1 MLICILINKS
11 LSSYICMV
19 STSAHWQVSIPLVY
33 TQLVEIV
40 IHIYFLCTLFGMQVQ
55 ITMRLF
61 NDQSNDNE
69 NVHANDN
76 EGVNCSSFPVSSANM
91 VHQGTQWNL
100 QGGIVWYFNNIF
112 VSLTFS
118 THGRYTLVWCF
129 ACTTNIKL
137 LIKLRHHNMMTSFSW
152 SFHR

>member
-1 MLICILINKS
+1 MLICILINFN

-19 STSAHWQVSIPLVY
+19 STSTHWQVRIPLVY

-55 ITMRLF
+55 ITLRMFMQMIMRMLI
-61 NDQSNDNE
+61 
-69 NVHANDN
+69 VHLK
-76 EGVNCSSFPVSSANM
+76 EFSKLSSFPVSSANM
-91 VHQGTQWNL
+91 VHQGARWNL

-118 THGRYTLVWCF
+118 THRRYTLVWCF
-129 ACTTNIKL
+129 AFTTNIKL
-137 LIKLRHHNMMTSFSW
+137 LIKLRHHNMMTSYSR

>member
-55 ITMRLF
+55 ITLRMFMQMIMRMLI
-61 NDQSNDNE
+61 
-69 NVHANDN
+69 VHLK
-76 EGVNCSSFPVSSANM
+76 EFSKLSSFPVSSANM
-91 VHQGTQWNL
+91 VHQGAQWNL

-137 LIKLRHHNMMTSFSW
+137 LIKLRHHNMMTSYSR